1 MLRTILN
8 GVLATP
14 YRLLVGATFT
24 VALTA
29 CGGGGGSPG
38 TVPGAPT
45 PTPTP
50 PPVITAA
57 KVELDVS
64 ATTMPASG
72 EDGTEVTVTAI
83 VKDASNN
90 ALPGATVAFNV
101 SSGTLSNT
109 VRVSDSS
116 GRVDEK
122 LSTKGNTTVRT
133 IDITAS
139 SGTATSP
146 VRQVMVVAAATVQS
160 KLLLTS
166 SSGTL
171 NSSGLA
177 GTAVQ
182 IRALVLD
189 TNNVVV
195 PNAVVTFS
203 TDSGSLSASSRTTD
217 AAGQAS
223 VNLDTGTDP
232 TSRVINVTG
241 NVSGSPASVVQV
253 TVAGT
258 KIAINAPATVN
269 VGAKSDITATLT
281 DSNGVPLANRSM
293 TFSSTRNPV
302 TTKAGTASPATTDV
316 SGRLVLSYTATAAGG
331 DVITVRALGETVTAP
346 ITVVASDF
354 LVKVVDG
361 AGADKPVANTDT
373 CNAILVRKF
382 IGNVAQTGKV
392 SVSSSRGDIYIDS
405 QCNTLRTGKLD
416 FVAGIATAYVRA
428 NSPGIATLTA
438 TSDAIPAIGGAAAI
452 PESSVQGVVEFV
464 SPLIPTTSISLQA
477 TPNTVGANVAGSSS
491 QQVVLRALV
500 SDKPSQGNPVKNA
513 RVAFS
518 IVSDSSGGTL
528 SQPSEVLTGADGVAT
543 VSFIPGATTTAVD
556 GVRVQARVI
565 SEVTA
570 ATAIATLTVAQRSLF
585 ISAGTGNTIIVP
597 SGSTYQMDYSVFVA
611 DAAGNAVP
619 NVAITAGA
627 RPRFYRKGTLKL
639 LSPTGPW
646 TPVITATC
654 PNEDVDRD
662 GVLGPGEDTNGNG
675 RLDPVI
681 PYTITASAT
690 SGPLG
695 TALISLTYPKDRANW
710 LDADLT
716 FTGPVA
722 GSESSYVGYTVLPGA
737 FVDFGVNTS
746 PPGLVSPYGQSG
758 NCSDTD

>member
-1 MLRTILN
+1 MLRTLLN

-29 CGGGGGSPG
+29 CGGGGGNPG
-38 TVPGAPT
+38 TVPGTPT

-50 PPVITAA
+50 TPIVAA

-72 EDGTEVTVTAI
+72 ADGTEVTVTAI
-83 VKDASNN
+83 VKDAANN
-90 ALPGATVAFNV
+90 ALPGATVTFNV

-109 VRVSDSS
+109 VRISDAS
-116 GRVDEK
+116 GRVTEK
-122 LSTKGNTTVRT
+122 LSTKGDTTVRT

-139 SGTATSP
+139 SGPATSP
-146 VRQVMVVAAATVQS
+146 ARQVMVVAAASVQS

-171 NSSGLA
+171 NSSGGT

-195 PNAVVTFS
+195 PNAVVSFS
-203 TDSGSLSASSRTTD
+203 TDSGALSASSRITD
-217 AAGQAS
+217 ANGQAS

-232 TSRVINVTG
+232 TSRTINVTG
-241 NVSGSPASVVQV
+241 SVSGATASVVQV
-253 TVAGT
+253 SVTGT
-258 KIAINAPATVN
+258 KIAINAPVTVN
-269 VGAKSDITATLT
+269 VGAKVDVTATLT
-281 DSNGVPLANRSM
+281 DSNGVPLAGRSM
-293 TFSSTRNPV
+293 TFSATRNPV
-302 TTKAGTASPATTDV
+302 TTKAGGPSPAVTDV
-316 SGRLVLSYTATAAGG
+316 SGRVILSYTATTAGA
-331 DVITVRALGETVTAP
+331 DVITARALGETITAAV
-346 ITVVASDF
+346 TVVASDF
-354 LVKVVDG
+354 SVKVVD
-361 AGADKPVANTDT
+361 ALGADKLVADTDT
-373 CNAILVRKF
+373 CNIVSIRNFVGAT
-382 IGNVAQTGKV
+382 AQTGKV
-392 SVSSSRGDIYIDS
+392 SVSASRGSIYSDAG
-405 QCNTLRTGKLD
+405 CTTLLGASLD
-416 FVAGIATAYVRA
+416 LVAGSATAYVRA
-428 NSPGIATLTA
+428 NSPGMSTLTA
-438 TSDAIPAIGGAAAI
+438 TSSAT
-452 PESSVQGVVEFV
+452 SSTVQGLIEFV
-464 SPLIPTTSISLQA
+464 SPLIPTASISLQA
-477 TPNTVGANVAGSSS
+477 TPATVGANLAGSST

-518 IVSDSSGGTL
+518 IVADSSGGTL

-543 VSFIPGATTTAVD
+543 VSFIPGATTTAVN
-556 GVRVQARVI
+556 GVRIQARVI

-585 ISAGTGNTIIVP
+585 IGAGTGNTIVIP
-597 SGSTYQMDYSVFVA
+597 SSSTYQMDYTVFVS
-611 DAAGNAVP
+611 DAAGNAVS
-619 NVAITAGA
+619 NVNITAAA
-627 RPRFYRKGTLKL
+627 RPRFYRKGVLVL
-639 LSPTGPW
+639 LSAAGPW
-646 TPVITATC
+646 VPSVSATC
-654 PNEDVDRD
+654 PNEDIDRD

-681 PYTITASAT
+681 PYSITTSAT
-690 SGPLG
+690 TGVQG
-695 TALISLTYPKDRANW
+695 TAVISLTYPKDRANW

-737 FVDFGVNTS
+737 FVDFGATGT
-746 PPGLVSPYGQSG
+746 PPGAVSPYGTSTS
-758 NCSDTD
+758 CSDTL

>member
-1 MLRTILN
+1 MLRNFLN

-29 CGGGGGSPG
+29 CGGGGGNPGSVPG
-38 TVPGAPT
+38 TPT

-50 PPVITAA
+50 TPVVAA

-64 ATTMPASG
+64 ATTMPSSG
-72 EDGTEVTVTAI
+72 ADGTEVTVTAI
-83 VKDASNN
+83 VKDAANN
-90 ALPGATVAFNV
+90 ALPGATVTFNV

-109 VRVSDSS
+109 VRISDAS
-116 GRVDEK
+116 GRVVEK
-122 LSTKGNTTVRT
+122 LSTKGDTTART
-133 IDITAS
+133 ITITAS
-139 SGTATSP
+139 SGPATSP
-146 VRQVMVVAAATVQS
+146 ARQVIVAAAASVQS

-171 NSSGLA
+171 NSSGGA

-195 PNAVVTFS
+195 PNAVVSFS
-203 TDSGSLSASSRTTD
+203 TDSGALSASTRTTD
-217 AAGQAS
+217 SNGQAS

-241 NVSGSPASVVQV
+241 SVSGATASVVQV

-258 KIAINAPATVN
+258 KIAINAPVTVN
-269 VGAKSDITATLT
+269 VGAKVDVTATLT
-281 DSNGVPLANRSM
+281 DSNGVPLANRAV
-293 TFSSTRNPV
+293 TFSSTRNPL
-302 TTKAGTASPATTDV
+302 TTKAGAPSPAMTDV
-316 SGRLVLSYTATAAGG
+316 SGRLVLSYTATAAGS
-331 DVITVRALGETVTAP
+331 DVITVRALGETVTAAL
-346 ITVVASDF
+346 TVVASDF
-354 LVKVVDG
+354 SVKVVD
-361 AGADKPVANTDT
+361 ALGADKPVANTDT
-373 CNAILVRKF
+373 CNIVSIRNFVGAT
-382 IGNVAQTGKV
+382 AQTGQV
-392 SVSSSRGDIYIDS
+392 SVSSSRGSVYADAN
-405 QCNTLRTGKLD
+405 CTTLLGGSLNL
-416 FVAGIATAYVRA
+416 VAGTATAYVRA

-438 TSDAIPAIGGAAAI
+438 TS
-452 PESSVQGVVEFV
+452 SSSQVQGLIEFV
-464 SPLIPTTSISLQA
+464 SPLIPSASISLQA

-556 GVRVQARVI
+556 GVRIQARVI
-565 SEVTA
+565 SDVTA
-570 ATAIATLTVAQRSLF
+570 ASAVASLTVAQRSLF
-585 ISAGTGNTIIVP
+585 IGAGTGNTVVIP
-597 SGSTYQMDYSVFVA
+597 TSSTYQIDYSVFVS
-611 DAAGNAVP
+611 DAAGNAVA
-619 NVAITAGA
+619 NVNITAAA
-627 RPRFYRKGTLKL
+627 RPRFYRKGVLVL
-639 LSPTGPW
+639 LTAAGPW
-646 TPVITATC
+646 VPMVSATC

-662 GVLGPGEDTNGNG
+662 GVLGPNEDTNGNG

-681 PYTITASAT
+681 PYAITSTAT
-690 SGPLG
+690 TGAQG
-695 TALISLTYPKDRANW
+695 TAIISLTYPKDRANW

-737 FVDFGVNTS
+737 FIDFGATGT
-746 PPGLVSPYGQSG
+746 PPGVVSPYGTSTS
-758 NCSDTD
+758 CSDTL